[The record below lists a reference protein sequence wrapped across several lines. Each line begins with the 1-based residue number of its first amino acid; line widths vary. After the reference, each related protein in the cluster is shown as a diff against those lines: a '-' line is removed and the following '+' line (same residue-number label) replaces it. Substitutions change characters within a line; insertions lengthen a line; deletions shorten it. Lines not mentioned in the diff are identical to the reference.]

1 VNEGR
6 KTLEILDAGPGTG
19 LEKGKN
25 AGCGTWGH
33 AAGPASGFLAA
44 GFYDPGRGRKRREK
58 STD

>member
-6 KTLEILDAGPGTG
+6 KTLELLDTSPGTG
-19 LEKGKN
+19 LGTEKR
-25 AGCGTWGH
+25 WMRHLVH

-44 GFYDPGRGRKRREK
+44 GFYDPGRGRKHREK